1 MTGHS
6 ASDPAPASTREPKPP
21 RLITLILL
29 TALSVLPVNLI
40 LPSLPEIAADLR
52 ADPALVALSVAAY
65 AALTA
70 FAEIIGGALSD
81 RFGRRP
87 VVLASLSIFIL
98 ASTGCA
104 MADHIH
110 LFLLFRTLQ
119 AAIAACFSIAL
130 VIVKESW
137 GGQKAASKFGYLAMG
152 WAVAPM
158 VGPTIGGTVSE
169 LFGWR
174 ANFVMFAVL
183 GAIML
188 ALAAREIRDEAG
200 KQQSHGHGYLASYR
214 LLLGSPRF
222 LVYAAC
228 MACSMGTLY
237 VFLAGAPLA
246 MNEALGGSSARLGLY
261 MGMVPA
267 GFVLGSYLAGR
278 YAGRLPIATVLI
290 AGRTL
295 TCTGLL
301 GGLVLAAA
309 GITAPPA
316 FFTACMF
323 IGIGN
328 GLTMPA
334 ANSGIL
340 AVQRDLAGTAA
351 GLAAAVS
358 VGGGAV
364 IASLAGLLLDEA
376 STGQE
381 LLCVILIP
389 ATSALAAA
397 GIAGLLDRRKTVAA

>member
-1 MTGHS
+1 MTGQS
-6 ASDPAPASTREPKPP
+6 ASEPAPAGQLQSVPP

-87 VVLASLSIFIL
+87 VVLSSLSVFIL
-98 ASTGCA
+98 ASAGCA
-104 MADHIH
+104 LADNIH
-110 LFLLFRTLQ
+110 VFLLFRTLQ

-158 VGPTIGGTVSE
+158 IGPTIGGSVSE
-169 LFGWR
+169 LFGWW

-188 ALAAREIRDEAG
+188 ALAAREIRDETG
-200 KQQSHGHGYLASYR
+200 KRKTHSHGYLAAYR

-222 LVYAAC
+222 LAYAAC

-237 VFLAGAPLA
+237 VFLAGAPLV
-246 MNEALGGSSARLGLY
+246 MNQALGGSSARLGLY
-261 MGMVPA
+261 MGLVPA
-267 GFVLGSYLAGR
+267 GFILGSYLAGR
-278 YAGRLPIATVLI
+278 YAGRIPIAAVLV
-290 AGRTL
+290 AGRAV

-301 GGLVLAAA
+301 GGLALAV
-309 GITAPPA
+309 GGLTAPPA
-316 FFTACMF
+316 FFAACIF

-340 AVQRDLAGTAA
+340 AVQPDLAGTAA

-364 IASLAGLLLDEA
+364 IASIAGLLLNDA
-376 STGQE
+376 SSGRD
-381 LLCVILIP
+381 LLYVILIP
-389 ATSALAAA
+389 AALALVSA
-397 GIAGLLDRRKTVAA
+397 GLACLLDRRKPIAA

>member
-1 MTGHS
+1 MTGQS
-6 ASDPAPASTREPKPP
+6 ASEPTPAGQLQSVPP

-87 VVLASLSIFIL
+87 VVLSSLSVFIL
-98 ASTGCA
+98 ASAGCA
-104 MADHIH
+104 LADNIH
-110 LFLLFRTLQ
+110 VFLLFRTLQ

-158 VGPTIGGTVSE
+158 VGPTIGGSVSE

-174 ANFVMFAVL
+174 ANFVMLATL
-183 GAIML
+183 GVIML
-188 ALAAREIRDEAG
+188 ALAAREIRDETG
-200 KQQSHGHGYLASYR
+200 KQKTNAHGYLAAYR

-237 VFLAGAPLA
+237 VFLAGAPLV

-261 MGMVPA
+261 MGLVPA
-267 GFVLGSYLAGR
+267 GFILGSYLAGR
-278 YAGRLPIATVLI
+278 YAGRIPIAAVLV
-290 AGRTL
+290 AGRAV

-301 GGLVLAAA
+301 GGLALAVS
-309 GITAPPA
+309 GLTAPTA
-316 FFTACMF
+316 FFAACIF

-340 AVQRDLAGTAA
+340 AVQPISQVRLRGWRR
-351 GLAAAVS
+351 
-358 VGGGAV
+358 
-364 IASLAGLLLDEA
+364 
-376 STGQE
+376 
-381 LLCVILIP
+381 P
-389 ATSALAAA
+389 SALAAA
-397 GIAGLLDRRKTVAA
+397 PSSPRSPDFC

>member
-1 MTGHS
+1 MTGNS
-6 ASDPAPASTREPKPP
+6 ASERACARQPKPP

-40 LPSLPEIAADLR
+40 LPSLPEIATDLR
-52 ADPALVALSVAAY
+52 TDPALVALSVAAY

-87 VVLASLSIFIL
+87 VVLVSLSIFVF
-98 ASTGCA
+98 ASAGCA
-104 MADHIH
+104 LAGNIH
-110 LFLLFRTLQ
+110 VFLFFRTLQ

-137 GGQKAASKFGYLAMG
+137 GGQRAASKFGYLAMG

-158 VGPTIGGTVSE
+158 VGPTIGGAVSE

-174 ANFVMFAVL
+174 ANFVMFAAL
-183 GAIML
+183 GAVML
-188 ALAAREIRDEAG
+188 ALATREIRDEAG
-200 KQQSHGHGYLASYR
+200 VQRSHAHGYFASYR

-237 VFLAGAPLA
+237 VFLAGAPLV
-246 MNEALGGSSARLGLY
+246 MNEALGGSSAKLGLY

-267 GFVLGSYLAGR
+267 GFILGSYLAGR
-278 YAGRLPIATVLI
+278 YASHMPIAGVLI

-301 GGLVLAAA
+301 GGLALAIA

-316 FFTACMF
+316 FFAACIF

-340 AVQRDLAGTAA
+340 AIQPDLAGTAA

-364 IASLAGLLLDEA
+364 IASIAGLLLDDA
-376 STGQE
+376 STGRE

-389 ATSALAAA
+389 ATSALFAA
-397 GIAGLLDRRKTVAA
+397 GLAGLLDRRKAVAA

>member
-1 MTGHS
+1 MTGNS
-6 ASDPAPASTREPKPP
+6 ASELACARQPKPP
-21 RLITLILL
+21 RLFTLILL

-40 LPSLPEIAADLR
+40 LPSLPEIAADLHT
-52 ADPALVALSVAAY
+52 DPALVALSVAAY

-87 VVLASLSIFIL
+87 VVLVSLAIFIL
-98 ASTGCA
+98 ASAGCA
-104 MADHIH
+104 LAGNIH
-110 LFLLFRTLQ
+110 VFLFFRTLQ

-158 VGPTIGGTVSE
+158 VGPTIGGAVSE

-174 ANFVMFAVL
+174 ANFVMFAAL

-188 ALAAREIRDEAG
+188 ALAAHEIRDEAG
-200 KQQSHGHGYLASYR
+200 KQRSHAHDYFASYR
-214 LLLGSPRF
+214 LLLSSPRF

-237 VFLAGAPLA
+237 VFLAGAPLV
-246 MNEALGGSSARLGLY
+246 MNEALGGSSAKLGLY

-267 GFVLGSYLAGR
+267 GFILGSYLAGR
-278 YAGRLPIATVLI
+278 YASQMPIAGVLI

-301 GGLVLAAA
+301 GGLALAIA

-316 FFTACMF
+316 FFAACIF

-340 AVQRDLAGTAA
+340 AIQPDLAGTAA

-364 IASLAGLLLDEA
+364 IASIAGLLLDEA

-389 ATSALAAA
+389 ATSALFAA
-397 GIAGLLDRRKTVAA
+397 GLAGLLDRRKAVAA

>member
-1 MTGHS
+1 MTGQS
-6 ASDPAPASTREPKPP
+6 ASELARQPKPP

-70 FAEIIGGALSD
+70 LAEIIGGALSD

-87 VVLASLSIFIL
+87 VVLVSLSIFIL
-98 ASTGCA
+98 ASAGCA
-104 MADHIH
+104 LAGNIH

-119 AAIAACFSIAL
+119 AAIATCFSIAL

-158 VGPTIGGTVSE
+158 VGPTIGGAVGE

-174 ANFVMFAVL
+174 TNFVMFAVL
-183 GAIML
+183 GAVML

-200 KQQSHGHGYLASYR
+200 KQRSHPHSYLASYR

-237 VFLAGAPLA
+237 VFLAGAPLV
-246 MNEALGGSSARLGLY
+246 MNEALGGSSARLGLF

-278 YAGRLPIATVLI
+278 YAGRLPIAIVLI

-295 TCTGLL
+295 TCAGLL
-301 GGLVLAAA
+301 GGLTLAAA
-309 GITAPPA
+309 GITAPAA
-316 FFTACMF
+316 FFAACMF

-340 AVQRDLAGTAA
+340 AVQPDLAGTAA
-351 GLAAAVS
+351 GLAAALS

-364 IASLAGLLLDEA
+364 IASIAGLLLDEG
-376 STGQE
+376 STGWE

-389 ATSALAAA
+389 ATSALVAA
-397 GIAGLLDRRKTVAA
+397 GLAGLLDRQKTVAA

>member
-1 MTGHS
+1 MTGNS
-6 ASDPAPASTREPKPP
+6 ASELACARQPKP

-29 TALSVLPVNLI
+29 TALSALPVNLI

-87 VVLASLSIFIL
+87 VVLVSLSIFIL
-98 ASTGCA
+98 ASAGCA
-104 MADHIH
+104 LAGNIYV
-110 LFLLFRTLQ
+110 FLLFRTLQ

-130 VIVKESW
+130 VIVKEGW

-158 VGPTIGGTVSE
+158 VGPTIGGAVSE

-174 ANFVMFAVL
+174 ANFVMFAAL

-188 ALAAREIRDEAG
+188 ALAAREIRDAAV
-200 KQQSHGHGYLASYR
+200 KPPSAHGYFASYR

-237 VFLAGAPLA
+237 VFLAGAPLV
-246 MNEALGGSSARLGLY
+246 MNEALGGSSAKLGLY

-267 GFVLGSYLAGR
+267 GFILGSYLAGR
-278 YAGRLPIATVLI
+278 YASHMPIAVLLI

-301 GGLVLAAA
+301 GGLALAVA
-309 GITAPPA
+309 GITPPPA
-316 FFTACMF
+316 FFAACIF

-340 AVQRDLAGTAA
+340 AIQPDLAGTAA

-364 IASLAGLLLDEA
+364 IASIAGLLLDEA
-376 STGQE
+376 STGCD

-389 ATSALAAA
+389 ATSALVAA
-397 GIAGLLDRRKTVAA
+397 GLAGLLDRRKAVAA

>member
-1 MTGHS
+1 MTGQS
-6 ASDPAPASTREPKPP
+6 ASEPAPAGQLQSVPP

-87 VVLASLSIFIL
+87 VVLSSLSVFIL
-98 ASTGCA
+98 ASAGCA
-104 MADHIH
+104 LADNIH
-110 LFLLFRTLQ
+110 VFLLFRTLQ

-158 VGPTIGGTVSE
+158 IGPTIGGSVSE

-188 ALAAREIRDEAG
+188 ALAAREIRDETG
-200 KQQSHGHGYLASYR
+200 KRKTHSHGYLAAYR

-222 LVYAAC
+222 LAYAAC

-237 VFLAGAPLA
+237 VFLAGAPLV
-246 MNEALGGSSARLGLY
+246 MNQALGGSSARLGLY
-261 MGMVPA
+261 MGLVPA
-267 GFVLGSYLAGR
+267 GFILGSYLAGR
-278 YAGRLPIATVLI
+278 YAGRIPIAAVLV
-290 AGRTL
+290 AGRAV

-301 GGLVLAAA
+301 GGLALAV
-309 GITAPPA
+309 GGLTAPPA
-316 FFTACMF
+316 FFAACIF

-340 AVQRDLAGTAA
+340 AVQPDLAGTAA

-364 IASLAGLLLDEA
+364 IASIAGLLLNDA
-376 STGQE
+376 SSGRD
-381 LLCVILIP
+381 LLYVILIP
-389 ATSALAAA
+389 AALALVSA
-397 GIAGLLDRRKTVAA
+397 GLACLLDRRKPIAA